1 MVNENLLATYSL
13 LSYIKDSRNRNDISI
28 IEIFSPLVKE
38 ALYQIICSN
47 NGKPL
52 MGRDYTELKSKRQ
65 V

>member
-13 LSYIKDSRNRNDISI
+13 LSYIKDTRDKSDISI
-28 IEIFSPLVKE
+28 IEIFLPLVKG

-52 MGRDYTELKSKRQ
+52 MGKYYAEIKK
-65 V
+65 